1 MTVLHWLTY
10 ATAFLETGMVSRIRI
25 PFLSAYRS
33 VLTDDRYSRLISA
46 SAISFLGD
54 GMALVGIPWLAI
66 QIAKPDQGGFVAGLS
81 LAAYTLPSAV
91 GALALGRWFGGLSS
105 QKLVV
110 ASTGLRAFGL
120 AVIVALAAADQLN
133 AFSYIAFLAVS
144 SLFSAWGNAGLYTIV
159 SQLFADG
166 RQLPAN
172 ALLSV
177 SQQLSI
183 IIGPAIAGMM
193 LLELDGSA
201 ILAVNAISYL
211 FLLTTVARLKL
222 PQQLAV
228 APRTG
233 VVAGFRIL
241 AQRPQLISLLLI
253 TAALFFLYGPVEVG
267 LPLYVAGN
275 LAGSGQLLGAFWTA
289 FGVGAVI
296 GGFAGGALAGV
307 PRWPAVIAI
316 IFGWGLALIPFGV
329 TDSTSATMI
338 SFALGGLIYGPFPVF
353 TISLFQQAADTSEL
367 TSILAARSAVTTTAT
382 PLGAA
387 LGGPLVTL
395 WGAADTLLYSG
406 IATIMLAA
414 LVAALVL
421 LLRACLRWG

>member
-1 MTVLHWLTY
+1 ML
-10 ATAFLETGMVSRIRI
+10 SKIRI
-25 PFLSAYRS
+25 PLLSAYRP
-33 VLTDDRYSRLISA
+33 VLTDGRYSRLISA
-46 SAISFLGD
+46 SAVSFLGD

-66 QIAKPDQGGFVAGLS
+66 QLAKPGQGGVVAGLS
-81 LAAYTLPSAV
+81 LAAYALP
-91 GALALGRWFGGLSS
+91 GALGALVLGRWFGGMSA
-105 QKLVV
+105 QRLVA
-110 ASTGLRAFGL
+110 ASTGLRALGL
-120 AVIVALAAADQLN
+120 ATIVALAATGQLDT
-133 AFSYIAFLAVS
+133 FSYIALLAAS

-177 SQQLSI
+177 SQQISI
-183 IIGPAIAGMM
+183 IIGPAIAGMI
-193 LLELDGSA
+193 LLKLDGSA
-201 ILAVNAISYL
+201 ILAVNAVSYL
-211 FLLTTVARLKL
+211 LLLTTVARLKL
-222 PQQLAV
+222 PRQPAV
-228 APRTG
+228 ARRVG

-241 AQRPQLISLLLI
+241 AQRPQLVALLLI
-253 TAALFFLYGPVEVG
+253 TAAFFFLYGPVEVG

-296 GGFAGGALAGV
+296 GGFVGGALARA

-316 IFGWGLALIPFGV
+316 IFGWGLALLPFGI
-329 TDSTSATMI
+329 TDNISATMT
-338 SFALGGLIYGPFPVF
+338 SFAIGGLIYGPFPAF
-353 TISLFQQAADTSEL
+353 TISLFQQAANASEL
-367 TSILAARSAVTTTAT
+367 TSVLAARSAVTTTAT

-414 LVAALVL
+414 LVTASML
-421 LLRACLRWG
+421 LLKRSALGSEGQESVHGHRALDCG